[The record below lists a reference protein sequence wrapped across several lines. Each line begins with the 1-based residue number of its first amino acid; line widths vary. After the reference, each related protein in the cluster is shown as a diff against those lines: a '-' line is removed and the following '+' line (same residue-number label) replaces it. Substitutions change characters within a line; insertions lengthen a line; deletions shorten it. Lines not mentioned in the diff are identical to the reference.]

1 MVRTALQKNNI
12 REIFRS
18 PGRYFAILG
27 IILLGAGF
35 FTSLRVTRDAM
46 VKTADTYLNNSAFYD
61 FQLISTLGYTEENVE
76 AIRASGLVEAAEGA
90 FTKDLLVSLTEEDVV
105 VHFMNLPSSVNKP
118 ELLSGRLP
126 EKSVQI
132 AAGMEELPPLLRFCM
147 RESFPIMQ

>member
-35 FTSLRVTRDAM
+35 FTGLRVTRDAM

-76 AIRASGLVEAAEGA
+76 AIRTSGLIEAAEGA

-105 VHFMNLPSSVNKP
+105 VHFMNLPSSVNIP
-118 ELLSGRLP
+118 EL
-126 EKSVQI
+126 
-132 AAGMEELPPLLRFCM
+132 F
-147 RESFPIMQ
+147 